1 MSSAAAQTCSGVKL
15 HTSRGVVLICVLL
28 CVFYAYLSIFICIY
42 SIWVCVCVFLS
53 VCVFVCVT
61 VYLCVCV
68 CVCVCVRVCACVCV
82 FPAVSD
88 VFSSWAS
95 ASRGGTLPQFPNL
108 ICEQLVCLDASL
120 LISPFEPE
128 IVSQTRRG
136 ARAAAATR
144 GNENKGVFIYK
155 PEPPRRHT
163 HVYLM
168 FHLLYLFVDVFVS
181 PGNNKNRTI
190 QRQCSEPT
198 TPTRLKA

>member
-1 MSSAAAQTCSGVKL
+1 M
-15 HTSRGVVLICVLL
+15 
-28 CVFYAYLSIFICIY
+28 
-42 SIWVCVCVFLS
+42 
-53 VCVFVCVT
+53 
-61 VYLCVCV
+61 
-68 CVCVCVRVCACVCV
+68 
-82 FPAVSD
+82 
-88 VFSSWAS
+88 
-95 ASRGGTLPQFPNL
+95 PQFPNL